1 MVSPLVLPPPQPCS
15 NVTAA
20 KNTMSWQTTS
30 RVGIKF
36 PRLSVRF
43 AIVACGVRGRMQC
56 GMQAKGQRKDET
68 SLDCESNDM
77 SSDYPSLSLKMN
89 QLNSVPGI
97 AQDFAATQ
105 GR

>member
-1 MVSPLVLPPPQPCS
+1 
-15 NVTAA
+15 
-20 KNTMSWQTTS
+20 
-30 RVGIKF
+30 
-36 PRLSVRF
+36 
-43 AIVACGVRGRMQC
+43 MQC

-68 SLDCESNDM
+68 SLDCESNNM
-77 SSDYPSLSLKMN
+77 SSDYPSLLLKMN